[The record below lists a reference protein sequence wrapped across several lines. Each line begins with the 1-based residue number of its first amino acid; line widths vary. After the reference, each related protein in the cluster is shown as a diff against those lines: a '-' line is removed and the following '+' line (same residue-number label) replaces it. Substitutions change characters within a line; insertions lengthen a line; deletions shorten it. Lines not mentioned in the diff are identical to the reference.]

1 MPESEYRKKE
11 VKTDTPIPDTPIP
24 ASVQY
29 IYKMLASCNDKIC
42 TLERKLE
49 FIVTGK
55 GDFPE
60 DNGEYPLQVS
70 PSMPTIKNIA
80 FDIEQKINLCTQ
92 LVNVLRDGGH
102 LK

>member
-1 MPESEYRKKE
+1 MQENKCGEQTGIAE
-11 VKTDTPIPDTPIP
+11 TLIP

-49 FIVTGK
+49 FIVNGK

-60 DNGEYPLQVS
+60 DEGVYPSQAN
-70 PSMPTIKNIA
+70 PSMLTIKHIVFNI
-80 FDIEQKINLCTQ
+80 DQKINLCTQ